1 LSLDG
6 KLTVVTDDPGGLGLG
21 IARELARNGATVI
34 ITSRNKS
41 NLIKVCNLIDKNCYG
56 FQLNVSKKRSL
67 VKFIENISKDFSNID
82 ILINNAG
89 FPLEWK
95 IWLKNVHDISEV
107 EFMNIIQVDLIGSFR
122 VTREIIKL
130 IMKKRSR
137 VIINIPPTPAISG
150 HICGSPYSIAKA
162 EFGRLTKHIALE
174 YGQYNIR
181 SYSVALGD
189 VYTNTM
195 DRSPSRNELVKAKNE
210 NKMKILVN
218 QKKVLKLLFP
228 LPEKIFLSQLEI
240 LLFLMG

>member
-1 LSLDG
+1 MSLDG
-6 KLTVVTDDPGGLGLG
+6 KLTVVADHPGGLGLG
-21 IARELARNGATVI
+21 IGREFARNGRTVI

-41 NLIKVCNLIDKNCYG
+41 NLKKVCNLIDKNCYG

-130 IMKKRSR
+130 MMKKRVELS
-137 VIINIPPTPAISG
+137 
-150 HICGSPYSIAKA
+150 SI
-162 EFGRLTKHIALE
+162 FL
-174 YGQYNIR
+174 Q
-181 SYSVALGD
+181 
-189 VYTNTM
+189 
-195 DRSPSRNELVKAKNE
+195 
-210 NKMKILVN
+210 
-218 QKKVLKLLFP
+218 P
-228 LPEKIFLSQLEI
+228 LPYPDIFAVLRTL
-240 LLFLMG
+240 

>member
-6 KLTVVTDDPGGLGLG
+6 KLTVVADHPGGLGLG
-21 IARELARNGATVI
+21 IGREFARNGRTVI

-41 NLIKVCNLIDKNCYG
+41 NLKKVCNLIDKNCYG

-107 EFMNIIQVDLIGSFR
+107 ELMNILQVDLIGSFR

-130 IMKKRSR
+130 MMKKRVELS
-137 VIINIPPTPAISG
+137 
-150 HICGSPYSIAKA
+150 SI
-162 EFGRLTKHIALE
+162 FL
-174 YGQYNIR
+174 Q
-181 SYSVALGD
+181 
-189 VYTNTM
+189 
-195 DRSPSRNELVKAKNE
+195 
-210 NKMKILVN
+210 
-218 QKKVLKLLFP
+218 P
-228 LPEKIFLSQLEI
+228 LPYPDIFAVLRTL
-240 LLFLMG
+240 

>member
-6 KLTVVTDDPGGLGLG
+6 KLTVVADHPGGLGLG
-21 IARELARNGATVI
+21 IGREFARNGRTVI

-41 NLIKVCNLIDKNCYG
+41 NLKKVCNLIDKNCYG

-130 IMKKRSR
+130 MMKKEVELS
-137 VIINIPPTPAISG
+137 
-150 HICGSPYSIAKA
+150 SI
-162 EFGRLTKHIALE
+162 FL
-174 YGQYNIR
+174 Q
-181 SYSVALGD
+181 
-189 VYTNTM
+189 
-195 DRSPSRNELVKAKNE
+195 
-210 NKMKILVN
+210 
-218 QKKVLKLLFP
+218 P
-228 LPEKIFLSQLEI
+228 LPYPDIFAVLRTL
-240 LLFLMG
+240 

>member
-6 KLTVVTDDPGGLGLG
+6 KLTVVADHPGGLGLG
-21 IARELARNGATVI
+21 IGREFARNGRTVI

-41 NLIKVCNLIDKNCYG
+41 NLKKVCNLIDKNCYG

-107 EFMNIIQVDLIGSFR
+107 ELMNIIQVDLIGSFR

-130 IMKKRSR
+130 MMKKRVELS
-137 VIINIPPTPAISG
+137 
-150 HICGSPYSIAKA
+150 SI
-162 EFGRLTKHIALE
+162 FL
-174 YGQYNIR
+174 Q
-181 SYSVALGD
+181 
-189 VYTNTM
+189 
-195 DRSPSRNELVKAKNE
+195 
-210 NKMKILVN
+210 
-218 QKKVLKLLFP
+218 P
-228 LPEKIFLSQLEI
+228 LPYPDIFAVLRTL
-240 LLFLMG
+240 

>member
-1 LSLDG
+1 MSLDG

-95 IWLKNVHDISEV
+95 IWFKNVHDISEV
-107 EFMNIIQVDLIGSFR
+107 ELMNIIQVDLIGSFR

-130 IMKKRSR
+130 MMKKRVELS
-137 VIINIPPTPAISG
+137 
-150 HICGSPYSIAKA
+150 SI
-162 EFGRLTKHIALE
+162 FL
-174 YGQYNIR
+174 Q
-181 SYSVALGD
+181 
-189 VYTNTM
+189 
-195 DRSPSRNELVKAKNE
+195 
-210 NKMKILVN
+210 
-218 QKKVLKLLFP
+218 P
-228 LPEKIFLSQLEI
+228 LPYPDIFAVLRTL
-240 LLFLMG
+240 